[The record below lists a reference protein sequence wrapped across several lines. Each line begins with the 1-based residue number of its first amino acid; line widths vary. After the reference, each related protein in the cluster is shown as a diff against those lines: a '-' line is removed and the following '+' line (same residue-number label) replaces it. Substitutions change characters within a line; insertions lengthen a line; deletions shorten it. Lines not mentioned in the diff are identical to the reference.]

1 MTSRE
6 MDEWKEDIHLFP
18 LSLPV
23 NTSSFLLLVST
34 VSCQSLTNTI
44 NRLRW
49 KETQGHFSIFCIVYH
64 IKSRFIKILGLS
76 LKKNL
81 FTANAERIQ

>member
-1 MTSRE
+1 MKSDIQGD
-6 MDEWKEDIHLFP
+6 DEWKEDIRHFS

-49 KETQGHFSIFCIVYH
+49 KETQGHFSIFLHCVAH
-64 IKSRFIKILGLS
+64 
-76 LKKNL
+76 
-81 FTANAERIQ
+81 